1 MYYSLYKTDRL
12 PLGVSDQC
20 VVIIVFY
27 KIFYIINILC
37 YIIIYDIF
45 Y

>member
-20 VVIIVFY
+20 VVIIVFIKY
-27 KIFYIINILC
+27 LYFNVL
-37 YIIIYDIF
+37 
-45 Y
+45 